1 MVLYRKVWNYT
12 GAGRRQYIVFRPI
25 FSKSFDFLTQLTNH
39 QAEKLKELFR
49 YLHEDVHLSAPAGA
63 GKSFVAIRHA
73 ISKLSSSSQGK
84 ILFISPNRSLGFHF
98 VRWLLAYRMQNHR
111 YQRCPGTS
119 SLQRLVLMHAPY
131 DRFTGVQVED
141 SHIVL
146 PELTV
151 MPDDLVLA
159 VFDEGHEIF
168 RTNQSI
174 FQEVRG
180 QHKLIHFRCFAVLLT
195 SKQLS

>member
-25 FSKSFDFLTQLTNH
+25 FSKSFDFLTNH

-63 GKSFVAIRHA
+63 GKSFVAIWHA

-111 YQRCPGTS
+111 YQRCPGTR
-119 SLQRLVLMHAPY
+119 QA
-131 DRFTGVQVED
+131 
-141 SHIVL
+141 
-146 PELTV
+146 LTTTC
-151 MPDDLVLA
+151 
-159 VFDEGHEIF
+159 FDAC
-168 RTNQSI
+168 T
-174 FQEVRG
+174 
-180 QHKLIHFRCFAVLLT
+180 L
-195 SKQLS
+195 